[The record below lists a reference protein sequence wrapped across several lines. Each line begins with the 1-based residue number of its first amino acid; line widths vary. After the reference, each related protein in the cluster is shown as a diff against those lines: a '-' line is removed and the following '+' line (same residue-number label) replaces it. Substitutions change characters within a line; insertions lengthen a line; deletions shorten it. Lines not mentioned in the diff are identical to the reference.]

1 MAKALKIFIILIL
14 LLSVGAV
21 YLATTLF
28 GKREAMKGRTQK
40 LETAVADISSSLS
53 KADEPYI
60 HALDVTIDRN
70 RLMAFDNMDSEIGK
84 VKTLAGERFREL
96 GTTYA
101 DLKKTTED
109 LEESRAELAQLRGEI
124 ERARQQIVQL
134 NTTITERNA
143 DIARQR
149 DQIESVEREKAGL
162 QIQID
167 DLNNEIAKRD
177 DELQDQRDKVLTLEQ
192 TISDMEAQLADG
204 TVRPLPK
211 GLYGHVVLVNK
222 DWNFVILDIGSKA
235 GLVQNAEM
243 LVHRGD
249 KLVGKIRISGVTR
262 DLAIADVRSDWE
274 QMQIRKGDFVAVQ

>member
-14 LLSVGAV
+14 LLSIGAL

-40 LETAVADISSSLS
+40 LEAAVTDLGATLS
-53 KADEPYI
+53 RADEPYI
-60 HALDVTIDRN
+60 RALNVTIDRN
-70 RLMAFDNMDSEIGK
+70 RLMAIENIDSEVGK

-109 LEESRAELAQLRGEI
+109 LEDSRSELAQLRGEI
-124 ERARQQIVQL
+124 ERSRQQIVQL
-134 NTTITERNA
+134 NNTITERAA

-167 DLNNEIAKRD
+167 DLNNEIAKKD

-192 TISDMEAQLADG
+192 TVTDMETQLSGD

-222 DWNFVILDIGSKA
+222 DWNFVILDIGSKS
-235 GLVQNAEM
+235 GLVPNAEM

-249 KLVGKIRISGVTR
+249 KLVGKVQISGVTR